1 MRGHVQ
7 TLDGWLDDLAS
18 ASPAPG
24 GGAAAAVANAIGA
37 ALISMVCNL
46 TIGKP
51 KFADV
56 EPAMRDVLA
65 DATTLRHESLAV
77 AGEDAAAFDAV
88 IAAYRLP
95 KQTADEQAA
104 RSAAIQDA
112 LVAAAE
118 VPLRLAGLAADVIA
132 LAERIVDDANP
143 NVVSDVAVAASS
155 ARAAL
160 EAAVVNVEVNVASIT
175 DPDRRAAL
183 AARLADLDR
192 SAAAADRVVRRV
204 RDRLS

>member
-1 MRGHVQ
+1 VQ
-7 TLDGWLDDLAS
+7 TLDEWLDDLAS

-24 GGAAAAVANAIGA
+24 GGAAAAVANAIAA
-37 ALISMVCNL
+37 ALVSMVCNL

-56 EPAMRDVLA
+56 EPAMRDVLTE
-65 DATTLRHESLAV
+65 ATTLRRESLGV
-77 AGEDAAAFDAV
+77 AGDDAAAFDAV

-95 KQTADEQAA
+95 RQTADEQAA
-104 RSAAIQDA
+104 RTAAIQDA

-175 DPDRRAAL
+175 DPERRGEL
-183 AARLADLDR
+183 TTRLADLDR

>member
-1 MRGHVQ
+1 VQ
-7 TLDGWLDDLAS
+7 TLDEWLDDLAS

-24 GGAAAAVANAIGA
+24 GGAAAAVANAIAA
-37 ALISMVCNL
+37 ALVSMVCNL

-56 EPAMRDVLA
+56 EPAMRDVLTE
-65 DATTLRHESLAV
+65 ATTLRRESLGV
-77 AGEDAAAFDAV
+77 AGDDAAAFDAV

-95 KQTADEQAA
+95 RQTADEQAA
-104 RSAAIQDA
+104 RTAAIQDA

-175 DPDRRAAL
+175 DPERRGEL
-183 AARLADLDR
+183 TTRLADLDR
-192 SAAAADRVVRRV
+192 SAAAADRVMRRV

>member
-1 MRGHVQ
+1 VQ

-24 GGAAAAVANAIGA
+24 GGAAAAVANAIAA
-37 ALISMVCNL
+37 ALVSMVCNL

-56 EPAMRDVLA
+56 EPAMRDVLTE
-65 DATTLRHESLAV
+65 ATTLRRESLGV
-77 AGEDAAAFDAV
+77 AGDDAAAFDAV

-95 KQTADEQAA
+95 RQTADEQAA
-104 RSAAIQDA
+104 RTAAIQDA

-175 DPDRRAAL
+175 DPERRGEL
-183 AARLADLDR
+183 TTRLADLDR